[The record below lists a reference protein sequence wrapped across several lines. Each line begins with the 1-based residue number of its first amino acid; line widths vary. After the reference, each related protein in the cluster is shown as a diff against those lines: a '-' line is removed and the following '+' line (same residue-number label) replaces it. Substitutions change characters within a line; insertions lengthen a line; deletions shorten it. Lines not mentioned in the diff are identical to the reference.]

1 MNANIQQFHALLL
14 KELKEAFRDKRAM
27 LSDFS
32 ALMMA
37 CSACCLV
44 KGEQYNEC

>member
-1 MNANIQQFHALLL
+1 MNVNIQQFYALLL

-27 LSDFS
+27 LTDVS

-37 CSACCLV
+37 CSGYCLV
-44 KGEQYNEC
+44 KGVAA